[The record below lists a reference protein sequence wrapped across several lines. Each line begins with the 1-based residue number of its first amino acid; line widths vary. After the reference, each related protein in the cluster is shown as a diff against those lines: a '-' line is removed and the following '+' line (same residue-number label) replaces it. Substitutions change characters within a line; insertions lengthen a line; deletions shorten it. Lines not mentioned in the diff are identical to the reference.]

1 MVGGRAR
8 AGQGAGGSRELREY
22 VDNSRAYVN
31 NPDMA
36 TATRSRSITSID
48 ELLTYAV
55 GQVTDAGEECTFER
69 LVYECFQLFPEQFRM
84 QRYPDWPDSV
94 RINKTWLR
102 CRTDRGWIIGSVQ
115 EGFRLT
121 ERGRRVAVKVA
132 RTLGKGEAPLPQ
144 PSEGGRAR
152 ERYEA
157 MLKYVRRQPTF
168 QTYQVSPDS
177 FSLTNGELR
186 VLLNGTLETPRRVL
200 RQNLRAYQD
209 AAQVYGDQEVS
220 VFLNLCEAMMKEGSL
235 VGV

>member
-1 MVGGRAR
+1 MSVGG
-8 AGQGAGGSRELREY
+8 S
-22 VDNSRAYVN
+22 VDNSGGYAN
-31 NPDMA
+31 NPNMA
-36 TATRSRSITSID
+36 TVTRARSITSID

-55 GQVTDAGEECTFER
+55 GQVTDAEEDCTFER

-94 RINKTWLR
+94 RVNKTWLR
-102 CRTDRGWIIGSVQ
+102 CRTDRGWIVGSVQ

-121 ERGRRVAVKVA
+121 ERGKRVTTKVA
-132 RTLGKGEAPLPQ
+132 RALGKENVPLPQ

-168 QTYQVSPDS
+168 QAYHASPA
-177 FSLTNGELR
+177 SLELSDADLR

-209 AAQVYGDQEVS
+209 AAQVYGDAEVS
-220 VFLNLCEAMMKEGSL
+220 AFLNVCDSLMKDGASIS
-235 VGV
+235 V